1 METYDLQLLVEQQN
15 ENILA
20 LTVEKEWLADNNINL
35 QEQLVELQQ
44 NYNKKIICLIFE
56 LFFVKKYLLVG
67 AFGMLVCV
75 CMLHQSD

>member
-1 METYDLQLLVEQQN
+1 METYNLQLLVEQQN

-35 QEQLVELQQ
+35 QEQVVELQQ

-56 LFFVKKYLLVG
+56 LFFVKKNT
-67 AFGMLVCV
+67 
-75 CMLHQSD
+75 S